1 MSQSIEEQLKKI
13 PVVNILVNLLGKIK
27 LPGLEGLS
35 LYNLLELYITG
46 IVKGAL
52 GSRASAIAYS
62 FFLAL
67 FPFLLFVIILIPYIP
82 IEGFQTDFLSFL
94 ESFLPPT
101 TSDFFHE
108 NIFKNVESSNSKDGL
123 ISSVFLLS
131 IFLMANGINA
141 LFSGF
146 ENSYH
151 QQLTRNIIRQYLYAL
166 GVGLI
171 LVFLLMLT
179 VAGLGYF
186 EIYVLDNL
194 ETHGYLQKRQIDFW
208 AILAKYIFFIIMVY
222 LATATLY
229 YFGTKEGRKSR
240 FFSIGAIFTTLLIIL
255 SSYLFGIYIENF
267 SKYNE
272 LYGSIGA
279 LLILLFY
286 IWLNSNILLLGF
298 ELNMSLTRLRK
309 KNIKANDE

>member
-240 FFSIGAIFTTLLIIL
+240 FFSVGAIFTTLLIIL